1 MRYILQG
8 DKIFISL
15 DEAASILIKLS
26 EGASTPYL
34 AHNLLEIAELFRAIQ
49 TESLKE
55 IESKRNAP
63 NTES

>member
-1 MRYILQG
+1 MKYILS
-8 DKIFISL
+8 KNKVYISM
-15 DEAASILIKLS
+15 DEAANILTELS
-26 EGASTPYL
+26 EGASTPFL

-55 IESKRNAP
+55 IKRNAS